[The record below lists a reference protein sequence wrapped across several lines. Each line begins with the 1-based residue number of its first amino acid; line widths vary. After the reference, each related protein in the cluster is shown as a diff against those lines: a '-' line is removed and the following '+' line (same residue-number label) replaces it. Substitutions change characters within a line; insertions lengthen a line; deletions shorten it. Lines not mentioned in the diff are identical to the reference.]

1 MGITNKRELWRSTMT
16 IKKLSAALLL
26 TTAFS
31 FATANAATAA
41 DFVDEFDGGELAS
54 HWEVLNEDQDSYVVE
69 DGNLLA
75 LATGG
80 ASLSKGTATN
90 IFRLKTKLPEGNWVA
105 SMKFRMPYQT
115 GREAPFL
122 GLYGDKDNFF
132 ASYSNAWSYY
142 GGTRGAR
149 LYSNSTKEIKGKSIH
164 FSNVIW
170 GGAGGKA
177 FAAEDAPNPFVIR
190 ITKTGRNYSAAV
202 QINEGGE
209 PSWKEFQ
216 SVTLLREPGNLA
228 FGILQQEKVAG
239 ETPMLVDWIK
249 VEATN

>member
-1 MGITNKRELWRSTMT
+1 MT
-16 IKKLSAALLL
+16 LKKLSQHLLL
-26 TTAFS
+26 ATAFS
-31 FATANAATAA
+31 LGAAHAANAAS
-41 DFVDEFDGGELAS
+41 FVDEFDGGELAG

-80 ASLSKGTATN
+80 ASLSKGTASN
-90 IFRLKTKLPEGNWVA
+90 IFRLKTPLPKGNWVA
-105 SMKFRMPYQT
+105 TMKFRMPYQT

-132 ASYSNAWSYY
+132 AAYANAWSYY
-142 GGTRGAR
+142 EKVRGAR
-149 LYSNSTKEIKGKSIH
+149 LFSNSTKEIKGKAIY

-177 FAAEDAPNPFVIR
+177 FTADDAPNPFILRV
-190 ITKTGRNYSAAV
+190 TKTGRNYSAAV

-216 SVTLLREPGNLA
+216 SVTLLREPGSLA

-239 ETPMLVDWIK
+239 ETPMFVDWIRIDP
-249 VEATN
+249 AN